1 MKERNNYG
9 EYLKMKILY
18 CITSASWGGAQ
29 LHVLELCADQL
40 KRGNEVIFIVGN
52 EGPLLDKVKKLKGL
66 KIIFL
71 PSLVREINPINDM
84 KAIIELRK
92 IIKKESPDIVHLHSS
107 KAGVVGRIAAIGL
120 RKRVK
125 VIFTVHGWAFTDGV
139 SSTLKK
145 HLYRKIEKSVA
156 RFTDLFICV
165 SNYDAKI
172 GKRDGVLNNKSN
184 VVVIHNGSPLPQQ
197 NAVNYSIH
205 SPIRLVMIARFSH
218 QKDQKTLINAVAK
231 LPKSDYRL
239 TFVGDGETLN
249 TNKKIV
255 SNLNLNKNIKFVGF
269 KDDVS
274 KELIENDVYILS
286 THYEGLPISIIEA
299 MSYGLPI
306 LATDVGGNSEMVIN
320 NINGFL
326 FSSEEQLVDKLKY
339 IIKNKN
345 LIKKWGQESFNI
357 FTREY
362 SLSNCLNKIN
372 DAYLENKIG

>member
-52 EGPLLDKVKKLKGL
+52 EGSLLDKVKKLKGL

-92 IIKKESPDIVHLHSS
+92 IIKKESPDIIHLHSS

-372 DAYLENKIG
+372 DAYLELRK

>member
-156 RFTDLFICV
+156 QFTDLFICV

-249 TNKKIV
+249 NNKKIV

-326 FSSEEQLVDKLKY
+326 FSSEEQLVDKLNY

-372 DAYLENKIG
+372 DAYLELRK

>member
-71 PSLVREINPINDM
+71 PLLVREINPINDM

-372 DAYLENKIG
+372 DAYLELRK

>member
-92 IIKKESPDIVHLHSS
+92 IIKKESPDIIHLHSS

-372 DAYLENKIG
+372 DAYLELRK

>member
-92 IIKKESPDIVHLHSS
+92 IIKKESPDIIHLHSS

-139 SSTLKK
+139 
-145 HLYRKIEKSVA
+145 
-156 RFTDLFICV
+156 
-165 SNYDAKI
+165 
-172 GKRDGVLNNKSN
+172 
-184 VVVIHNGSPLPQQ
+184 
-197 NAVNYSIH
+197 
-205 SPIRLVMIARFSH
+205 
-218 QKDQKTLINAVAK
+218 
-231 LPKSDYRL
+231 
-239 TFVGDGETLN
+239 
-249 TNKKIV
+249 
-255 SNLNLNKNIKFVGF
+255 
-269 KDDVS
+269 
-274 KELIENDVYILS
+274 
-286 THYEGLPISIIEA
+286 
-299 MSYGLPI
+299 
-306 LATDVGGNSEMVIN
+306 
-320 NINGFL
+320 
-326 FSSEEQLVDKLKY
+326 
-339 IIKNKN
+339 
-345 LIKKWGQESFNI
+345 
-357 FTREY
+357 
-362 SLSNCLNKIN
+362 
-372 DAYLENKIG
+372 

>member
-249 TNKKIV
+249 NNKKIV

-326 FSSEEQLVDKLKY
+326 FSSEEQLVDKLNY

-372 DAYLENKIG
+372 DAYLELRK